1 MTPLEQIIAFLRDH
15 PDSTRAQISEH
26 CGHERN
32 WAWRWVRVLV
42 LQGNVVSR
50 TINKN
55 DVRYTLIDD
64 AIKDIRVDG
73 RYNATIRSL
82 VEFEKFQKDVTPM
95 IEAMPGRSSV
105 FYAEMLGHKVN
116 TVARRLCK
124 MRTMGI
130 LFSDSRRR
138 QKMQHKATLWWIKG
152 SEPKWLDEVE
162 SPEEQ
167 VTIWKNS
174 KRAIKNTEQ
183 DFYSIKEDNDNWFRE
198 INKTRKQKMM
208 ERLRAENQQIPIPS
222 YADFFR
228 QQEGRKST

>member
-1 MTPLEQIIAFLRDH
+1 M
-15 PDSTRAQISEH
+15 
-26 CGHERN
+26 
-32 WAWRWVRVLV
+32 WRWVRVLV
-42 LQGNVVSR
+42 LQGNVVPR
-50 TINKN
+50 KINKSEI
-55 DVRYTLIDD
+55 RYTLIDD

-105 FYAEMLGHKVN
+105 FYAEMLGHKVA

-162 SPEEQ
+162 YPEEQ

-208 ERLRAENQQIPIPS
+208 ERLRAENQQMPIPS
-222 YADFFR
+222 YAKSFKR
-228 QQEGRKST
+228 QEGRN

>member
-82 VEFEKFQKDVTPM
+82 VECEKFQKDVTP
-95 IEAMPGRSSV
+95 IIASFPGRSSV
-105 FYAEMLGHKVN
+105 FYANMLGHKVN
-116 TVARRLCK
+116 TVARRLCE
-124 MRTMGI
+124 MRKMGI

-138 QKMQHKATLWWIKG
+138 RKMQHKATLWWIKG

-174 KRAIKNTEQ
+174 KREIKNTEQ

-198 INKTRKQKMM
+198 INKTRQQKIM
-208 ERLRAENQQIPIPS
+208 EILRKSNNQHIPIPS
-222 YADFFR
+222 YAEFFR
-228 QQEGRKST
+228 QQEGRS

>member
-1 MTPLEQIIAFLRDH
+1 MTPPEQIIEFLRDH

-82 VEFEKFQKDVTPM
+82 VEFEKFQKDVRPM
-95 IEAMPGRSSV
+95 IEAMPGRSAA
-105 FYAEMLGHKVN
+105 FYAEMLGQHISSVS
-116 TVARRLCK
+116 RRLNE
-124 MRTMGI
+124 MQRMGI
-130 LFSDSRRR
+130 LFSDRRR
-138 QKMQHKATLWWIKG
+138 RKRMKNKTALWWIKG
-152 SEPKWLDEVE
+152 CEPEDMDSVE
-162 SPEEQ
+162 TPEEQ
-167 VTIWKNS
+167 IIRQSRKS
-174 KRAIKNTEQ
+174 EKNTQPAYQEAADYLNDDQWVNEISKSREQ
-183 DFYSIKEDNDNWFRE
+183 R
-198 INKTRKQKMM
+198 RL
-208 ERLRAENQQIPIPS
+208 ERLRAQDAQMPIPS
-222 YADFFR
+222 YAEFFR
-228 QQEGRKST
+228 QQAGRN